1 MSSKLLSKSK
11 YLNGLQCPKL
21 LWISFN
27 RPDLIPQPDAV
38 TQNRFDQGNLVGN
51 LAKQLFPQGVD
62 IPTDDFMKNIRM
74 TKELLKQRKPLFEA
88 AVMVG
93 QRYSRADIL
102 SPVNEEEWDII
113 EVKSSTEVKDI
124 NLHDVSF
131 QELCW
136 EDSGVRIRKCFLAY
150 INNKY
155 IKDGDI
161 NPHELFILE
170 DISAR
175 VEEVGNDILNRID
188 EMFEIVIMADC
199 PETPIGSQ
207 CDEPYECALN
217 GFCRANLPEH
227 NVFTLYYGGKKA
239 CELYNLGITEIA
251 EIPPIFQLNE
261 KQQIQRSCIVNN
273 NTHLDRERI
282 QLFLG
287 QLQYPLYFLDFETF
301 NTVIPLFDGTHP
313 YQNIPFQFS
322 LHIKET
328 PESGLRHI
336 SFLAKGKNDPRP
348 DLLDSLSRNIGDSGS
363 IVAYNKQFEEKVLK
377 DLSIAFPEYAD
388 RINSMLPRF
397 IDLLVPFRA
406 FAYYNPSQKGSAS
419 LKKVLP
425 AVTGM
430 DYMGLEIG
438 KGDDAS
444 LAYLDMTYGDLSDEE
459 CLTIREQLLAYCGLD
474 TEGMVRIIEKLEEIT
489 NK

>member
-1 MSSKLLSKSK
+1 MGSKLLSKSK

-27 RPDLIPQPDAV
+27 RPELIPQPDAV
-38 TQNRFDQGNLVGN
+38 TQNRFDQGNLVGE
-51 LAKQLFPQGVD
+51 LAKSLFPEGID
-62 IPTDDFMKNIRM
+62 IPTDDFIKNIHM
-74 TKELLKQRKPLFEA
+74 TKELIKLRKPLFEA

-102 SPVNEEEWDII
+102 SPAGEDEWDLI
-113 EVKSSTEVKDI
+113 EVKSSTEVKDV

-131 QELCW
+131 QKLCW
-136 EDSGVRIRKCFLAY
+136 EDSGVKIRKCFLAY

-155 IKDGDI
+155 IKNGEV

-170 DISAR
+170 DISER
-175 VEEVGNDILNRID
+175 VEEVGKDIWDRID

-199 PETPIGSQ
+199 PETPIGPQ
-207 CDEPYECALN
+207 CSDPYACALSS
-217 GFCRANLPEH
+217 FCRANLPEH
-227 NVFTLYYGGKKA
+227 NVFTLYCGGKKA

-251 EIPPIFQLNE
+251 EIPLIFQLNE

-273 NTHLDRERI
+273 ETYLDKERI
-282 QLFLG
+282 QLFLKE
-287 QLQYPLYFLDFETF
+287 LQYPLYLLDFETF
-301 NTVIPLFDGTHP
+301 STVIPLFDGTHP

-322 LHIKET
+322 LHIKEA
-328 PESGLRHI
+328 PESVLQHI
-336 SFLAKGKNDPRP
+336 SFLSEGTGDPRP
-348 DLLDSLSRNIGDSGS
+348 GLIDTLSKSIGESGS
-363 IVAYNKQFEEKVLK
+363 IVAYNKSFEENVLK
-377 DLSIAFPEYAD
+377 DLSIAFPQHTD
-388 RINSMLPRF
+388 WINAILSRF
-397 IDLLVPFRA
+397 IDLLAPFRG

-430 DYMGLEIG
+430 DYTGLEIA

-444 LAYLDMTYGDLSDEE
+444 LAYLDMAYGDLSEAE
-459 CLTIREQLLAYCGLD
+459 RLTIREQLLSYCGLD
-474 TEGMVRIIEKLEEIT
+474 TEGMVRIIEKLEEMT
-489 NK
+489 G